1 MRILISI
8 SCAVLLLCSGPAFGQ
23 RNKKSKQAPIQV
35 EKNIFNAKAFQS
47 LQWRNI
53 GPYRGGR
60 TNAVAGVQGD
70 PLTYYFG
77 SVGGGIWKT
86 TDAGTHW
93 FNISDGFLKTGTV
106 GAITVAPSDP
116 NVIYAGMGEHAVR
129 GVMTSS
135 GDGIYKSTDAGASWK
150 HIGLEQSKH
159 IADVVVHPNNPDY
172 VYVAVQ
178 GAFWNDS
185 SDRGIYFSSDGGAN
199 WEQLLYVDLSSG
211 AADLVM
217 DETNPRILYAAF
229 WDHRRLPWQVRSGG
243 PGSAVYKSLDS
254 GKSWEKIQNGLPD
267 EMGKISVCVSPANPQ
282 RLYAN
287 VEAEGNKGGVY
298 RSDNGGKSWYQ
309 VYNDRVSVARAWY
322 YIEIFADPQDE
333 ETVYVLN
340 APMLKSIDGGR
351 SFTPIANP
359 HSDQHDLW
367 INPMNPENMILGNDG
382 GACVSFNGGASW
394 STQNNQPTAQFYRV
408 IADNQFPYHLYAGQQ
423 DNSTVCIAS
432 KTASGGIDFEDWYPV
447 AGGESAFIAF
457 DDTDKP
463 RVTYGTSIQ
472 GFIDAYDVH
481 TKTTKDIMAY
491 PAINLGNQPEDQP
504 YRWNWNNPLIN
515 HSKEKNVLY
524 HGANVVLE
532 SKDGGYSWKVI
543 SPDLTRNDTSRHHSM
558 GVPFTNEAAGGEVYN
573 TISYLSNSIH
583 EPELLYAGSDDG
595 LIHVRRNKDTEW
607 QNISPLM
614 EGESLVNAIE
624 VSPHDA
630 SKVYAVL
637 TRYKFG
643 DHRPFVFLSK
653 DYGATWE
660 NIGANISGSDFVRVV
675 REDPLIEGL
684 LYAGTERGLFISLND
699 GEDWVPYQS
708 NLPVCPVTDLI
719 IKDNDLIAATSG
731 RGFWILD
738 DIASI
743 QQSAQGLDSM
753 AFRIFNPKANYKF
766 VLGGQ
771 GRGDVGKN
779 PPAGVLIDYHLPAD
793 FQKTDTLRMEIRDG
807 NGDLIRSY
815 SNQADEDFYS
825 WVGGPVP
832 APLLSSVKGINRFN
846 WDLRRAE
853 VPGVDGVF
861 IFGSPFGSTVG
872 PGVYTATLH
881 YDSLQEVV
889 DIQVLADP
897 RIDAKDSDYDLQQ
910 DLLKE
915 LDENVREIHNSI
927 VKVKSVQAQL
937 ESIMGNLKQLKG
949 QEDLLAKA
957 EGIKQSSKDWEA
969 KLIQPMQKTFQDV
982 INFENK
988 LSAEMLNVIS
998 KIDAVDPKQPL
1009 ALLKRI
1015 EELNQNWTQLGQELS
1030 KLIEEDLKAFNEEY
1044 RAAALPVLVY
1054 PNK

>member
-8 SCAVLLLCSGPAFGQ
+8 SCAVMLLCSGPVFGQ
-23 RNKKSKQAPIQV
+23 RNKKAKQAPIQV

-159 IADVVVHPNNPDY
+159 IADVVVHPNNPDW

-367 INPMNPENMILGNDG
+367 INPMNP
-382 GACVSFNGGASW
+382 
-394 STQNNQPTAQFYRV
+394 
-408 IADNQFPYHLYAGQQ
+408 
-423 DNSTVCIAS
+423 
-432 KTASGGIDFEDWYPV
+432 
-447 AGGESAFIAF
+447 
-457 DDTDKP
+457 
-463 RVTYGTSIQ
+463 
-472 GFIDAYDVH
+472 
-481 TKTTKDIMAY
+481 
-491 PAINLGNQPEDQP
+491 
-504 YRWNWNNPLIN
+504 
-515 HSKEKNVLY
+515 
-524 HGANVVLE
+524 
-532 SKDGGYSWKVI
+532 
-543 SPDLTRNDTSRHHSM
+543 
-558 GVPFTNEAAGGEVYN
+558 
-573 TISYLSNSIH
+573 
-583 EPELLYAGSDDG
+583 
-595 LIHVRRNKDTEW
+595 
-607 QNISPLM
+607 
-614 EGESLVNAIE
+614 
-624 VSPHDA
+624 
-630 SKVYAVL
+630 
-637 TRYKFG
+637 
-643 DHRPFVFLSK
+643 
-653 DYGATWE
+653 
-660 NIGANISGSDFVRVV
+660 
-675 REDPLIEGL
+675 
-684 LYAGTERGLFISLND
+684 
-699 GEDWVPYQS
+699 
-708 NLPVCPVTDLI
+708 
-719 IKDNDLIAATSG
+719 
-731 RGFWILD
+731 
-738 DIASI
+738 
-743 QQSAQGLDSM
+743 
-753 AFRIFNPKANYKF
+753 
-766 VLGGQ
+766 
-771 GRGDVGKN
+771 
-779 PPAGVLIDYHLPAD
+779 
-793 FQKTDTLRMEIRDG
+793 
-807 NGDLIRSY
+807 
-815 SNQADEDFYS
+815 
-825 WVGGPVP
+825 
-832 APLLSSVKGINRFN
+832 
-846 WDLRRAE
+846 
-853 VPGVDGVF
+853 
-861 IFGSPFGSTVG
+861 
-872 PGVYTATLH
+872 
-881 YDSLQEVV
+881 
-889 DIQVLADP
+889 
-897 RIDAKDSDYDLQQ
+897 
-910 DLLKE
+910 
-915 LDENVREIHNSI
+915 
-927 VKVKSVQAQL
+927 
-937 ESIMGNLKQLKG
+937 
-949 QEDLLAKA
+949 
-957 EGIKQSSKDWEA
+957 
-969 KLIQPMQKTFQDV
+969 
-982 INFENK
+982 
-988 LSAEMLNVIS
+988 
-998 KIDAVDPKQPL
+998 
-1009 ALLKRI
+1009 
-1015 EELNQNWTQLGQELS
+1015 
-1030 KLIEEDLKAFNEEY
+1030 
-1044 RAAALPVLVY
+1044 
-1054 PNK
+1054 

>member
-23 RNKKSKQAPIQV
+23 RNKKSKQAPVQV

-150 HIGLEQSKH
+150 HIGLDQSKH
-159 IADVVVHPNNPDY
+159 IADVVVHPNNPDW

-185 SDRGIYFSSDGGAN
+185 SDRGIYFSSDGGIN

-211 AADLVM
+211 AADLVI

-287 VEAEGNKGGVY
+287 VEAEGDKGGVY
-298 RSDNGGKSWYQ
+298 RSDNGGRSWYQ

-367 INPMNPENMILGNDG
+367 INPMNPQNMILGNDG
-382 GACVSFNGGASW
+382 GACISFNGGASW

-515 HSKEKNVLY
+515 HAKNKNVLY

-532 SKDGGYSWKVI
+532 SRDGGYSWGVI
-543 SPDLTRNDTSRHHSM
+543 SPDLTRNDSSRHHSM

-583 EPELLYAGSDDG
+583 EPA
-595 LIHVRRNKDTEW
+595 
-607 QNISPLM
+607 
-614 EGESLVNAIE
+614 
-624 VSPHDA
+624 
-630 SKVYAVL
+630 
-637 TRYKFG
+637 
-643 DHRPFVFLSK
+643 PF
-653 DYGATWE
+653 YGCS
-660 NIGANISGSDFVRVV
+660 I
-675 REDPLIEGL
+675 
-684 LYAGTERGLFISLND
+684 
-699 GEDWVPYQS
+699 YQ
-708 NLPVCPVTDLI
+708 
-719 IKDNDLIAATSG
+719 
-731 RGFWILD
+731 
-738 DIASI
+738 
-743 QQSAQGLDSM
+743 
-753 AFRIFNPKANYKF
+753 
-766 VLGGQ
+766 
-771 GRGDVGKN
+771 
-779 PPAGVLIDYHLPAD
+779 
-793 FQKTDTLRMEIRDG
+793 
-807 NGDLIRSY
+807 
-815 SNQADEDFYS
+815 
-825 WVGGPVP
+825 
-832 APLLSSVKGINRFN
+832 
-846 WDLRRAE
+846 
-853 VPGVDGVF
+853 
-861 IFGSPFGSTVG
+861 
-872 PGVYTATLH
+872 
-881 YDSLQEVV
+881 
-889 DIQVLADP
+889 
-897 RIDAKDSDYDLQQ
+897 
-910 DLLKE
+910 
-915 LDENVREIHNSI
+915 
-927 VKVKSVQAQL
+927 
-937 ESIMGNLKQLKG
+937 
-949 QEDLLAKA
+949 
-957 EGIKQSSKDWEA
+957 
-969 KLIQPMQKTFQDV
+969 
-982 INFENK
+982 
-988 LSAEMLNVIS
+988 
-998 KIDAVDPKQPL
+998 
-1009 ALLKRI
+1009 
-1015 EELNQNWTQLGQELS
+1015 
-1030 KLIEEDLKAFNEEY
+1030 
-1044 RAAALPVLVY
+1044 
-1054 PNK
+1054 